1 MEAFTSI
8 EGFAAPLMR
17 ANVDT
22 DQIVPSK
29 ELVRVHKEGYAASL
43 FATWRYLDDRAP
55 NPDFLLNQEPW
66 THAIILL
73 ARENFGCGSSRE
85 DAPKALR
92 AFGIRCV
99 IAPSFGDIFF
109 NNCFRN
115 GLLPVELSL
124 AQVETLAAQSSE
136 GTVAVDLERQTVRSP
151 RGETFGFT
159 SPAVLRGMLL
169 AGVDEIEL
177 TLSHASE
184 IAAYRRTDRT
194 KRPWAYGTR
203 HD

>member
-1 MEAFTSI
+1 MEAFTAI
-8 EGFAAPLMR
+8 EGLAAPLMR
-17 ANVDT
+17 TNVDT

-43 FATWRYLDDRAP
+43 FATWRYLGDRAP
-55 NPDFLLNQEPW
+55 NPDFLLNQAPW
-66 THAIILL
+66 TRASILL

-115 GLLPVELSL
+115 GVLPVELPL
-124 AQVETLAAQSSE
+124 AEVETLAAESGE
-136 GTVAVDLERQTVRSP
+136 GNVGVDLERQIVRAP
-151 RGETFGFT
+151 RGEMFAFAA
-159 SPAVLRGMLL
+159 PPVLRGMLL

-177 TLSHASE
+177 TLSRAGE
-184 IAAYRRTDRT
+184 IAAYRAADRK